1 MKVRNIRASTSET
14 PYKHSAV
21 GLNLA
26 ACAGTKLVHF
36 SSEAQGPTFVF
47 SGFVNGGEGGIRT
60 ASSTIFLA
68 SCRFDVTPNA
78 RIAIIPENH
87 CTLLHAGSG
96 EGGIREAST
105 TSICLQVLA
114 FHNARDAKIATN
126 SRTAG
131 PILPDELHDERL

>member
-1 MKVRNIRASTSET
+1 MEIPNLDRNTGTNLVQLARLANRQLIT
-14 PYKHSAV
+14 PAFSAHV
-21 GLNLA
+21 A
-26 ACAGTKLVHF
+26 
-36 SSEAQGPTFVF
+36 
-47 SGFVNGGEGGIRT
+47 GGEGGIRF

-131 PILPDELHDERL
+131 PILPDEVDDERL